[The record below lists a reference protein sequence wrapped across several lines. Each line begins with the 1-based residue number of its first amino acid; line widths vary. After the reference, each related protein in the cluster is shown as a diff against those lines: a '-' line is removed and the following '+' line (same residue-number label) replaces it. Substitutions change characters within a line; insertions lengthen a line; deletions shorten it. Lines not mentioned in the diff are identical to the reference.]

1 MTNSGTLGLNWN
13 VAPTNTNTANAIVK
27 RDGSGSFGAANIA
40 AVYVTA
46 SNPAGV
52 AIAASTAAPSGA
64 ILGTNTGTSA
74 VADGVDGVSAS
85 AFAAGVAGINNN
97 GGYGLYGSG
106 GTGTYGI
113 STKLATGLGVFG
125 GVGNESSTGL
135 GFGGG
140 VGVLGD
146 GGGLG
151 IGVAGTVDDGNAGYF
166 INNSPSGQTT
176 FYVYAG
182 NSATS
187 TVLTAYNLA
196 TQGGCSIE
204 SNGSVSCTG
213 VKSAVVPVDDGSRKV
228 ALYAVEAPENWFE
241 DFGSGKLSGG
251 VASITLEPTFAQ
263 TVNTGVEYHV
273 FLTPRGECEGLY
285 VANATATGF
294 EVREL
299 HRGSSNV
306 AFDYRIVARRKGY
319 ENIRLADKTKLFE
332 APKLSRRP
340 ASGKTTFVKPRAVSK
355 LGVVEAPQ
363 LTSQ

>member
-1 MTNSGTLGLNWN
+1 
-13 VAPTNTNTANAIVK
+13 
-27 RDGSGSFGAANIA
+27 
-40 AVYVTA
+40 
-46 SNPAGV
+46 
-52 AIAASTAAPSGA
+52 
-64 ILGTNTGTSA
+64 
-74 VADGVDGVSAS
+74 
-85 AFAAGVAGINNN
+85 
-97 GGYGLYGSG
+97 
-106 GTGTYGI
+106 
-113 STKLATGLGVFG
+113 
-125 GVGNESSTGL
+125 
-135 GFGGG
+135 
-140 VGVLGD
+140 LGD

-151 IGVAGTVDDGNAGYF
+151 VGVAGTVDDGNAGYF

-241 DFGSGKLSGG
+241 DFGWGKLSGG

-332 APKLSRRP
+332 APKLSRP
-340 ASGKTTFVKPRAVSK
+340 ASGKTTLVKPRAVSR
-355 LGVVEAPQ
+355 LGVVEAPR